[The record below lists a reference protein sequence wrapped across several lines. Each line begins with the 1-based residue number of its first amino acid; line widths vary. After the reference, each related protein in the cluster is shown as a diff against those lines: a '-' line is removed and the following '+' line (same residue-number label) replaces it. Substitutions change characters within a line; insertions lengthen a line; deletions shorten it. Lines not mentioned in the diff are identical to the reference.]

1 MDDTSSSSS
10 SSEYIP
16 SDEDINDDDAD
27 TDMDEENNPPPHK
40 DEGVEGLIKN
50 FDYTNLAASLFTN
63 NNTIFNFS
71 TEKESLIKGSMVNTF
86 KYTKSKSGIE
96 TRFFDTIK
104 KFGGPEM
111 QPLLDE
117 VEKNKIKEKRFYV
130 ILRGRR
136 NKHKR
141 IILSKCLLLL
151 ALKWRNQSKK
161 DFGK

>member
-10 SSEYIP
+10 SSEYIQ

-27 TDMDEENNPPPHK
+27 TDEENNLSLHK

-96 TRFFDTIK
+96 TRSFDTIK

-117 VEKNKIKEKRFYV
+117 VEKNKIKEKCFYV

-141 IILSKCLLLL
+141 IS
-151 ALKWRNQSKK
+151 
-161 DFGK
+161 